1 MAMKYAGAG
10 SWRVEICLTEK
21 SNDQTLLSREE
32 DIQIL
37 IRGCI
42 SNDRK
47 AQESLYK
54 RYYQAMMT
62 LCTRYTKDRN
72 DALEVLNDAFLK
84 VFKRLEQYDATK
96 ASLYTW
102 MKKIVI
108 NTAIDFLRKV
118 QAYHNM
124 EVMLVGEE
132 DPGIENEALQKMNG
146 EELLKM
152 IRQLPAV
159 TRLVFNMY
167 VVDGFSHREIG
178 SLLGISEGTSRWH
191 VSEARRRLKIIIHLM
206 EMYS

>member
-1 MAMKYAGAG
+1 
-10 SWRVEICLTEK
+10 
-21 SNDQTLLSREE
+21 LLSREE

-37 IRGCI
+37 IKGCL

-84 VFKRLEQYDATK
+84 IFKRLDQYDAAK

-132 DPGIENEALQKMNG
+132 DPGIENEALQKLNG

>member
-1 MAMKYAGAG
+1 
-10 SWRVEICLTEK
+10 
-21 SNDQTLLSREE
+21 
-32 DIQIL
+32 
-37 IRGCI
+37 
-42 SNDRK
+42 
-47 AQESLYK
+47 
-54 RYYQAMMT
+54 MMT

-84 VFKRLEQYDATK
+84 VFKRLESYDPAK
-96 ASLYTW
+96 SSLYTW

-108 NTAIDFLRKV
+108 NTAIDFLRKM

-124 EVMLVGEE
+124 EVMLVDEE
-132 DPGIENEALQKMNG
+132 NAGIENEALQKMNG
-146 EELLKM
+146 EELFKM

-167 VVDGFSHREIG
+167 IVDGFSHREIG